1 MVCVRV
7 YVTLINNI
15 IKLFKL
21 VVTVALISSDGGACS
36 FGGVCFDVVG
46 FIVVIVVCVVVVVN
60 HLMVCFIVVVVCYQ
74 LVVVGLPSVVIVI
87 VMVRQCFA
95 SFEGVGCSCYRS
107 LGAFW
112 PG

>member
-7 YVTLINNI
+7 CVTLINNI

-46 FIVVIVVCVVVVVN
+46 FIVVIVVYVVVVVIN
-60 HLMVCFIVVVVCYQ
+60 HLMVCFIVVMACYQ
-74 LVVVGLPSVVIVI
+74 LVAVDLPSAVIV
-87 VMVRQCFA
+87 VVRQCFA